1 MFSYREPTD
10 RQLSH
15 FGWGAALLCAA
26 LGAVTLYLGHGAAL
40 YLLGGSVVFAALTAL
55 ARPALRLIYRG
66 WMYFGMTLG
75 WINLH
80 LLMGVVLYVV
90 FTPVRLIQLLIGRD
104 PLKRQLEPERD
115 SYLEPRS
122 PLDPKHFERMF

>member
-10 RQLSH
+10 KQLSH

-26 LGAVTLYLGHGAAL
+26 LGAIALYFGHGAAP
-40 YLLGGSVVFAALTAL
+40 YLLGGAVVFAALTGL
-55 ARPALRLIYRG
+55 ARPALRVVHRV

-80 LLMGVVLYVV
+80 LLMAVMLYAV
-90 FTPVRLIQLLIGRD
+90 FTPVRLIQLALGRD
-104 PLKRQLEPERD
+104 PLQRKLEPDRD
-115 SYLEPRS
+115 SYLEPRA
-122 PLDPKHFERMF
+122 PLDPKHFDRMF